1 MAKKR
6 NKSARGRILELTA
19 LFLVGVGLLLAA
31 LNAGR
36 GVAVPYAY
44 DDLISQYARENDLD
58 KSLVAAVIWQESRYR
73 PDAVSSQGATGL
85 MQIMPDTARWI
96 AERLDLDYKA
106 PDLKDP
112 EYNIRMGTYYLAYLM
127 KKYDADE
134 TLVLAAYNAGP
145 GNVDGWLENSRY
157 SKDGTLTYIPFKET
171 RNYVAKV
178 LQMKGVYRSLYARE
192 FRVRT

>member
-6 NKSARGRILELTA
+6 NKSARGRILEMTA

-73 PDAVSSQGATGL
+73 PDAVSSQGATG
-85 MQIMPDTARWI
+85 
-96 AERLDLDYKA
+96 
-106 PDLKDP
+106 
-112 EYNIRMGTYYLAYLM
+112 
-127 KKYDADE
+127 
-134 TLVLAAYNAGP
+134 
-145 GNVDGWLENSRY
+145 
-157 SKDGTLTYIPFKET
+157 
-171 RNYVAKV
+171 
-178 LQMKGVYRSLYARE
+178 
-192 FRVRT
+192 